1 MDRGRD
7 AEAVTVAQRIGE
19 NDEMTD
25 EMTMDTDRQHHE
37 TTSQSVTAVAETSDD
52 APASGPT
59 HGHGPSYA
67 DDKAKI
73 LSRLRRIE
81 GQVRGVER
89 MVEADQY
96 CVDVLT
102 QMSSI
107 ISALRATGLLVLED
121 HIRGCVVGADED
133 DQEAVLDELNGA
145 IERFVRSVS

>member
-1 MDRGRD
+1 MNGY
-7 AEAVTVAQRIGE
+7 
-19 NDEMTD
+19 
-25 EMTMDTDRQHHE
+25 
-37 TTSQSVTAVAETSDD
+37 SDNK
-52 APASGPT
+52 
-59 HGHGPSYA
+59 
-67 DDKAKI
+67 DDHLK
-73 LSRLRRIE
+73 RLRRIE

-89 MVEADQY
+89 MVENDQY

-121 HIRGCVVGADED
+121 HIRGCVVNADKD

>member
-1 MDRGRD
+1 MINEMSTHDTERI
-7 AEAVTVAQRIGE
+7 TVETAP
-19 NDEMTD
+19 
-25 EMTMDTDRQHHE
+25 HE
-37 TTSQSVTAVAETSDD
+37 TALEPGGLAN
-52 APASGPT
+52 
-59 HGHGPSYA
+59 GHRHSTSYA
-67 DDKAKI
+67 SDKAKI
-73 LSRLRRIE
+73 LARLRRIE

-89 MVEADQY
+89 MVENDQY

-121 HIRGCVVGADED
+121 HIRGCVVNADKD

>member
-1 MDRGRD
+1 MTTIMNPQDNELNG
-7 AEAVTVAQRIGE
+7 AVEAVDAGVPTATVTGHR
-19 NDEMTD
+19 
-25 EMTMDTDRQHHE
+25 
-37 TTSQSVTAVAETSDD
+37 
-52 APASGPT
+52 
-59 HGHGPSYA
+59 HGPSYA
-67 DDKAKI
+67 NDKAKI

-89 MVEADQY
+89 MVENDQY

-121 HIRGCVVGADED
+121 HIRGCVVGADKD